1 MNTTFD
7 WLLKLR
13 NNLKTNQISYSSLDR
28 VKNYSGV
35 MVEFAGSGFG
45 LRILTKNS
53 FRIIVKPL
61 LCYSINRELK
71 HIERKRY
78 DEDKLL

>member
-1 MNTTFD
+1 MLKIRKRNIVMNTTFD
-7 WLLKLR
+7 WLLKLK
-13 NNLKTNQISYSSLDR
+13 NNLKTNQISYSSFDR

-35 MVEFAGSGFG
+35 MVEFAGSG

-61 LCYSINRELK
+61 LVIQLIGNLSI
-71 HIERKRY
+71 
-78 DEDKLL
+78 

>member
-7 WLLKLR
+7 WLLKLK
-13 NNLKTNQISYSSLDR
+13 NNLKTNQISYSSFDR

-35 MVEFAGSGFG
+35 MVEFAGSG

-78 DEDKLL
+78 DVDKLL